1 MIHVNR
7 SVVSAGG
14 TTFSVAALASLVG
27 ILMPAHADEYTAG
40 PAVAVRYF
48 EYSGTD
54 DLAIYRKGLTEL
66 IVTDL
71 VQLTSEP
78 NSRFGD
84 CKLAVV
90 EWEKRDLIQ
99 KELDFQQSRYVDPS
113 SRVEKHW
120 IDPHY
125 FIEGKLTGT
134 ADTLEWTLQL
144 RDARSGNVVAIDKGS
159 IPASQALDVSGG
171 IADRFACS
179 LCRKGRDYTGKPQ
192 PFAGCTPALPAD
204 APLREDEEPSP
215 RDVVNDVKKAVDKVK
230 SLKGLWGG

>member
-1 MIHVNR
+1 MLHVYR
-7 SVVSAGG
+7 SLVSSAGHTLAA
-14 TTFSVAALASLVG
+14 TTLASLVG
-27 ILMPAHADEYTAG
+27 VVAPAHADEYSAG

-54 DLAIYRKGLTEL
+54 DLAIYRKGLADL

-71 VQLTSEP
+71 VSLTGGPDSV
-78 NSRFGD
+78 FGD

-90 EWEKRDLIQ
+90 EWEKRDELQ
-99 KELDFQQSRYVDPS
+99 KELDLQKTKYFDPA

-134 ADTLEWTLQL
+134 ADTMEWSLQL
-144 RDARSGNVVAIDKGS
+144 RDARTGNIVAVDKGS
-159 IPASQALDVSGG
+159 VPAAQASDVSGG

-192 PFAGCTPALPAD
+192 SFAGCTPALPAD
-204 APLREDEEPSP
+204 APVKEAAEPSP
-215 RDVVNDVKKAVDKVK
+215 PDVVNEVKKAVDKVK

>member
-1 MIHVNR
+1 MVHVDR
-7 SVVSAGG
+7 SLASVAG
-14 TTFSVAALASLVG
+14 TTISAAVLASLLGVVA
-27 ILMPAHADEYTAG
+27 PAHADQYTAG

-54 DLAIYRKGLTEL
+54 DLAVYRKGLTDL
-66 IVTDL
+66 IVNDL
-71 VQLTSEP
+71 VNLADGP
-78 NSRFGD
+78 DSRFGD
-84 CKLAVV
+84 CRLAVV
-90 EWEKRDLIQ
+90 EWEKRDLLQ
-99 KELDFQQSRYVDPS
+99 KELDLQKTQYVDPS
-113 SRVEKHW
+113 SRTEKQW

-134 ADTLEWTLQL
+134 ADTMEWTLQL
-144 RDARSGNVVAIDKGS
+144 RDARTGSIVAIDKGS
-159 IPASQALDVSGG
+159 VPASQVLDISGG

-204 APLREDEEPSP
+204 APVREAEEPSS